1 MSLPL
6 FALLRLS
13 QDAFGPTTSYLLYA
27 HANVAT
33 EDGDDESEDELIF
46 RKLPKK
52 KIGPPPPVDVASALV
67 VKVLFFFFIFEF
79 EAFGRL
85 GVNFCPLCFIIFLL
99 LSKTRNPSL
108 SISYSVQ

>member
-1 MSLPL
+1 MSSLPSL
-6 FALLRLS
+6 FALRFS
-13 QDAFGPTTSYLLYA
+13 HDASGPTTSSLLYA

-67 VKVLFFFFIFEF
+67 VKVLFFFFFIFEF

-85 GVNFCPLCFIIFLL
+85 GVDFCPLCFIIFLL
-99 LSKTRNPSL
+99 LSKTR
-108 SISYSVQ
+108 